1 MTRSGMAAIFR
12 AVLYSGFFL
21 KREEFSSVDASSV
34 LVDFQQVL
42 HTRAVVFGGPYL
54 CKLVRILAQM
64 GGST

>member
-42 HTRAVVFGGPYL
+42 HTRAVVFGGAYL

-64 GGST
+64 GGLT